1 MKRKHITISAVL
13 VVIVAAVAIFTGNR
27 YSTLAEWE
35 SNFAVEDTASVVS
48 IFIAD
53 KDENEVMLERVEDR
67 WLLNG
72 KFETNPRMVEM
83 LLETMKKIKVKSP
96 VSLASH
102 DNVVRRM
109 AAIGK
114 KVEIYQMVYR
124 VDIFDR
130 IKLFRHRKL
139 TKVFYVG
146 DATQD
151 NLGTYMLMEGAENP
165 YIVYLPSFRGFI
177 STRFT
182 PRPDDWK
189 SHVIFN
195 KKLTDIRSVTL
206 KFGREAENSFRV
218 EAAGPSGEYDL
229 IDLTTNTKLD
239 GYDTLKVLNFLT
251 SFRDLRYESRLNN
264 IMSPVRID
272 SIINSPALYE
282 IDLVAHDG
290 SAVHVSMFEKKA
302 TTVEESNMLISQ
314 IPVDFDRMYG
324 LVNDGE
330 DFVLLQ
336 YYVFDRVLYP
346 LSHYRR

>member
-1 MKRKHITISAVL
+1 MKRNRIIIATILVL
-13 VVIVAAVAIFTGNR
+13 IVAVIAILAGNR
-27 YSTLAEWE
+27 YSTLTERE
-35 SNFAVEDTASVVS
+35 SNFAVEDTASVVG

-53 KDENEVMLERVEDR
+53 KNDNEIMLERKDHG

-72 KFETNPRMVEM
+72 KFETNTRMVDM
-83 LLETMKKIKVKSP
+83 LLGTLKKIKVRSP

-102 DNVVRRM
+102 NNVIRRM

-124 VDIFDR
+124 INLFDR
-130 IKLFRHRKL
+130 IKLFKHKKRTR
-139 TKVFYVG
+139 VFYVG

-195 KKLTDIRSVTL
+195 KRLTDIQSVTV
-206 KFGREAENSFRV
+206 KFTREPENSFKV
-218 EAAGPSGEYDL
+218 ESAGISGDFDL
-229 IDLTTNTKLD
+229 YKLS
-239 GYDTLKVLNFLT
+239 GREKVASYDTLKLLNFLT

-264 IMSPVRID
+264 SMSPVRID
-272 SIINSPALYE
+272 SIIHSPTLFE
-282 IDLVAHDG
+282 IDLTTQGGDTI
-290 SAVHVSMFEKKA
+290 HVSMFEKKA
-302 TTVEESNMLISQ
+302 ATEKETNMLISQ

-324 LVNDGE
+324 LINEGE

-336 YYVFDRVLYP
+336 YYVFDKVLYP
-346 LSHYRR
+346 LSHYAP